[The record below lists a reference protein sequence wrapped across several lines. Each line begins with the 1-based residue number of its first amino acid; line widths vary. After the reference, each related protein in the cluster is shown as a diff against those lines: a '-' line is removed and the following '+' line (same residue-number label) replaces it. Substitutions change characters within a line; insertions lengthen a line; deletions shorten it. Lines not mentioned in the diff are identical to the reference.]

1 MDCFDNFVHVLV
13 MNTKIKKYYNFHK
26 EKNNLLKKILKILK
40 NIEFKKN
47 WIREF
52 NMHIRS
58 NDNWGYEYFH
68 WIGGTHKYIHFIH
81 ILHNVNKQLNIVNND
96 NNDKE
101 FIYELYNPNK
111 FSSLL
116 NEDNDN
122 EILFDKLEK
131 IYYMLIKLYKKETG
145 KIYKMYYENIRYILE
160 KEKSIKKTAKL
171 NAIYNDNYC
180 FASYGISANKKINYK
195 NDELKFVEKDTFH
208 NYYRNKIIGV
218 LKD

>member
-1 MDCFDNFVHVLV
+1 MDCFDIYLHVLV
-13 MNTKIKKYYNFHK
+13 MNTKIKKYYNFHR
-26 EKNNLLKKILKILK
+26 EKKNLLKKILKILK
-40 NIEFKKN
+40 NIELKKN

-52 NMHIRS
+52 NMHIPKK
-58 NDNWGYEYFH
+58 DTWGYEYFH
-68 WIGGTHKYIHFIH
+68 WVGGGNKYIHFIH
-81 ILHNVNKQLNIVNND
+81 ILHNVNKQLNID

-131 IYYMLIKLYKKETG
+131 IYYMLIKLYKKEIG
-145 KIYKMYYENIRYILE
+145 KIYKLYHENITYILE
-160 KEKSIKKTAKL
+160 EEKSIKETAKL
-171 NAIYNDNYC
+171 NAIYNENYC
-180 FASYGISANKKINYK
+180 FASYGISTNKSSSYK
-195 NDELKFVEKDTFH
+195 NDELNFVQEDKLH

-218 LKD
+218 LKN

>member
-1 MDCFDNFVHVLV
+1 
-13 MNTKIKKYYNFHK
+13 
-26 EKNNLLKKILKILK
+26 
-40 NIEFKKN
+40 
-47 WIREF
+47 
-52 NMHIRS
+52 
-58 NDNWGYEYFH
+58 
-68 WIGGTHKYIHFIH
+68 
-81 ILHNVNKQLNIVNND
+81 

-145 KIYKMYYENIRYILE
+145 KIYKMYYENIIYILE
-160 KEKSIKKTAKL
+160 EEKSIKETAKL

-180 FASYGISANKKINYK
+180 FASYGISANKRINYK